1 MVPTY
6 DITYKVNDAGNLI
19 ITAVR
24 CTSGKVIEIEII
36 NGKLNLKSLTIEQ
49 LDVITKIYEW
59 YQNEEINNVLLDKS
73 NHN

>member
-1 MVPTY
+1 
-6 DITYKVNDAGNLI
+6 
-19 ITAVR
+19 
-24 CTSGKVIEIEII
+24 
-36 NGKLNLKSLTIEQ
+36 

>member
-1 MVPTY
+1 MVPIY
-6 DITYKVNDAGNLI
+6 DITYKVNDVGNLI

-24 CTSGKVIEIEII
+24 YTTGKVIEIEIV

-73 NHN
+73 NPN